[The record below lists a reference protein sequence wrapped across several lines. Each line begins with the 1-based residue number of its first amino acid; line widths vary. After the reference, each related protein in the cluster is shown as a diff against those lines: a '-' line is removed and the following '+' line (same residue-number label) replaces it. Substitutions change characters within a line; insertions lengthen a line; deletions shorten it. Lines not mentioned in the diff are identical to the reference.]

1 MDRPVVFS
9 DGCCYGNGRRN
20 AKAGVGVYWGVDHP
34 QYVINFQYNL
44 INYYYIYSNI
54 SERLQGHPTNQRAE
68 VTVSHMTYM

>member
-34 QYVINFQYNL
+34 QYVVNFQFNYFKL
-44 INYYYIYSNI
+44 IIITSTVI
-54 SERLQGHPTNQRAE
+54 SVKDYKDIQPIKELK
-68 VTVSHMTYM
+68 